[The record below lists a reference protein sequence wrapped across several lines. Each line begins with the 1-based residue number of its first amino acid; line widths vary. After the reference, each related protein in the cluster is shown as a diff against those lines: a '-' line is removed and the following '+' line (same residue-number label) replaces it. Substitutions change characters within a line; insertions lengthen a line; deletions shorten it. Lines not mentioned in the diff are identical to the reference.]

1 MTKNKFCFLLFIWYS
16 VFDLFETSEEFSFLA
31 NVDEWDII
39 LWGELLLIDNLL
51 GMVSSID
58 DNYYLPVKQIKQT
71 LYNTTKSK
79 S

>member
-39 LWGELLLIDNLL
+39 LWGELLLIDNLFRL
-51 GMVSSID
+51 
-58 DNYYLPVKQIKQT
+58 
-71 LYNTTKSK
+71 
-79 S
+79 